1 MVRMFEILRKDEC
14 QWVAQADLKSMLA
27 GILLSHPGLEF
38 LQVRCN
44 YASIATLCW
53 SYQGFGGPYVPHDLD
68 SCLSPISNDL
78 FSECMW

>member
-38 LQVRCN
+38 LQVRLITC
-44 YASIATLCW
+44 
-53 SYQGFGGPYVPHDLD
+53 
-68 SCLSPISNDL
+68 
-78 FSECMW
+78 

>member
-38 LQVRCN
+38 LQVCPTTCWNGHLLRL
-44 YASIATLCW
+44 STLCACL
-53 SYQGFGGPYVPHDLD
+53 PA
-68 SCLSPISNDL
+68 SC
-78 FSECMW
+78 